1 MELIVNLKQKKEMKI
16 IAVGKN
22 YAEHAMEFDGTV
34 DKPQVPMIFMKPDS
48 AIIKNGKHFYVP
60 DFLGRVE
67 YEAEIVVRINK
78 LGKSIPAR
86 FAHRYYDAITVGIDF
101 TARDMQKKAIER
113 GEPWDLSKGFDGS
126 AVLGEFCPVERY
138 DIDNVAFSLTVNDN
152 VVQSGNTSQMHFS
165 VDEII
170 AYVSRFCTLK
180 TGDLIFTGT
189 PAGVGEAMIGS
200 HLKGYIGDEKVLDF
214 HVR

>member
-1 MELIVNLKQKKEMKI
+1 MKI

-22 YAEHAMEFDGTV
+22 YAEHALEFDGTV
-34 DKPQVPMIFMKPDS
+34 EKPAVPMIFMKPDS
-48 AIIKNGKHFYVP
+48 AIIQNGKHFYVP
-60 DFLGRVE
+60 DFLGRVD

-101 TARDMQKKAIER
+101 TARDMQRGLIER

-126 AVLGEFCPVERY
+126 AVLGEFLPVERY
-138 DIDNVAFSLTVNDN
+138 DINDVDFSLSIDGDI
-152 VVQSGNTSQMHFS
+152 VQKANTSQMYFS

-189 PAGVGEAMIGS
+189 PAGSGEAKIGT
-200 HLKGYIGDEKVLDF
+200 HLQGYIGEEKVLDF

>member
-1 MELIVNLKQKKEMKI
+1 MKI

-22 YAEHAMEFDGTV
+22 YSEHALEFDGSSE
-34 DKPQVPMIFMKPDS
+34 KPAVPLIFMKPDS

-60 DFLGRVE
+60 DFLGRID

-101 TARDMQKKAIER
+101 TARDWQRRLIEA
-113 GEPWDLSKGFDGS
+113 GEPWDMSKGFDGS
-126 AVLGEFCPVERY
+126 AVLGEFRPVEQY
-138 DIDNVAFSLTVNDN
+138 DINNIDFSLTINDE
-152 VVQSGNTSQMHFS
+152 VVQRGNSSQMFFS

-189 PAGVGEAMIGS
+189 PAGVGPVQIGTR
-200 HLKGYIGDEKVLDF
+200 LKGYIGEEKVLDF

>member
-1 MELIVNLKQKKEMKI
+1 MKI

-22 YAEHAMEFDGTV
+22 YADHAMEFDGTSV
-34 DKPQVPMIFMKPDS
+34 KPAVPMIFMKPDS

-60 DFLGRVE
+60 DFMGRID
-67 YEAEIVVRINK
+67 YEAELVVRICK

-86 FAHRYYDAITVGIDF
+86 FAYRYYDAVTVGIDF
-101 TARDMQKKAIER
+101 TARDMQRRLIEA

-126 AVLGEFCPVERY
+126 ATLGDFRPVEGL
-138 DIDNVAFSLTVNDN
+138 DMKNIDFSLTIDDK
-152 VVQSGNTSQMHFS
+152 VVQSANSSHMLFS

-170 AYVSRFCTLK
+170 AYISRFCTLK

-189 PAGVGEAMIGS
+189 PAGSGPAPIGTRM
-200 HLKGYIGDEKVLDF
+200 KGYIGEEKVLDF
-214 HVR
+214 QIR

>member
-1 MELIVNLKQKKEMKI
+1 MKI

-22 YAEHAMEFDGTV
+22 YREHALEFDGTGE
-34 DKPQVPMIFMKPDS
+34 KPAVPIIFMKPDS

-60 DFLGRVE
+60 DFLGQID

-101 TARDMQKKAIER
+101 TARDMQRRLIAA
-113 GEPWDLSKGFDGS
+113 GEPWDMSKGFDGS
-126 AVLGEFCPVERY
+126 AVLGEFRPVEQY
-138 DIDNVAFSLTVNDN
+138 DINNVDFSLTINDE
-152 VVQSGNTSQMHFS
+152 VVQSANSSQMLFP
-165 VDEII
+165 VDEVI

-189 PAGVGEAMIGS
+189 PAGAGPVQIGT
-200 HLKGYIGDEKVLDF
+200 HLKGYIGDDKVLDF

>member
-1 MELIVNLKQKKEMKI
+1 MKI

-22 YAEHAMEFDGTV
+22 YAEHALEFDGTV
-34 DKPQVPMIFMKPDS
+34 EKPAVPMIFMKPDS

-60 DFLGRVE
+60 DFLGRVD
-67 YEAEIVVRINK
+67 YEAEIVVRICK

-86 FAHRYYDAITVGIDF
+86 FAYRYYDAITVGIDF
-101 TARDMQKKAIER
+101 TARDMQRAFIEA
-113 GEPWDLSKGFDGS
+113 GAPWELSKGFDGS
-126 AVLGEFCPVERY
+126 AVLGEFRPVEQY
-138 DIDNVAFSLTVNDN
+138 DINDLPFSLTIDDKVA
-152 VVQSGNTSQMHFS
+152 QSATTSQMLFK

-180 TGDLIFTGT
+180 HGDLIFTGT
-189 PAGVGEAMIGS
+189 PAGSGPVAIGT
-200 HLKGYIGDEKVLDF
+200 HLKGFIGEDKVLDF

>member
-1 MELIVNLKQKKEMKI
+1 MKI

-22 YAEHAMEFDGTV
+22 YAEHALEFDGTV
-34 DKPQVPMIFMKPDS
+34 AAPEIPMIFMKPDS

-60 DFLGRVE
+60 DFLGRVD

-101 TARDMQKKAIER
+101 TARDMQRGLIER

-126 AVLGEFCPVERY
+126 AVLGEFQPVGRF
-138 DIDNVAFSLTVNDN
+138 DINNVDFSLAIDDN
-152 VVQSGNTSQMHFS
+152 VVQQANTSQMYFS

-189 PAGVGEAMIGS
+189 PAGSGEAKIGT
-200 HLKGYIGDEKVLDF
+200 HLKGYIGEEKVLDF

>member
-1 MELIVNLKQKKEMKI
+1 MKI

-22 YAEHAMEFDGTV
+22 YAEHALEFDGTV
-34 DKPQVPMIFMKPDS
+34 EMPAVPMIFMKPDS

-60 DFLGRVE
+60 DFLGRVD

-86 FAHRYYDAITVGIDF
+86 FAYRYYDAITVGIDF
-101 TARDMQKKAIER
+101 TARDMQRAFIEA
-113 GEPWDLSKGFDGS
+113 GAPWELSKGFDGS
-126 AVLGEFCPVERY
+126 AVLGEFRPVEQY
-138 DIDNVAFSLTVNDN
+138 DINDVPFSLTIDDK
-152 VVQSGNTSQMHFS
+152 VVQSASTAQMLFK

-170 AYVSRFCTLK
+170 AYISRFCTLK

-189 PAGVGEAMIGS
+189 PAGSGPVSIGT
-200 HLKGYIGDEKVLDF
+200 HLRGYINDDKVLDF
-214 HVR
+214 QVR

>member
-1 MELIVNLKQKKEMKI
+1 MKI

-22 YAEHAMEFDGTV
+22 YAEHALEFDGTV
-34 DKPQVPMIFMKPDS
+34 EKPAVPMIFMKPDS

-60 DFLGRVE
+60 DFLGRVD

-86 FAHRYYDAITVGIDF
+86 FAYRYYDAITVGIDF
-101 TARDMQKKAIER
+101 TARDMQRAFIEA
-113 GEPWDLSKGFDGS
+113 GAPWELSKGFDGS
-126 AVLGEFCPVERY
+126 AVLGEFRPVERY
-138 DIDNVAFSLTVNDN
+138 DINDVPFSLTIDDK
-152 VVQSGNTSQMHFS
+152 VVQSASTAQMLFK

-170 AYVSRFCTLK
+170 AYISRFCTLK

-189 PAGVGEAMIGS
+189 PAGSGPVLIGT
-200 HLKGYIGDEKVLDF
+200 HLRGYINDDKVLDF
-214 HVR
+214 QVR

>member
-1 MELIVNLKQKKEMKI
+1 MKI

-22 YAEHAMEFDGTV
+22 YAEHALEFDGTV
-34 DKPQVPMIFMKPDS
+34 EKPAVPMIFMKPDS

-60 DFLGRVE
+60 DFLGRVD

-86 FAHRYYDAITVGIDF
+86 FAYRYYDAITVGIDF
-101 TARDMQKKAIER
+101 TARDMQRAFIEA
-113 GEPWDLSKGFDGS
+113 GAPWELSKGFDGS
-126 AVLGEFCPVERY
+126 AVLGEFRPVEQY
-138 DIDNVAFSLTVNDN
+138 NINDVPFSLTIDDKT
-152 VVQSGNTSQMHFS
+152 VQSASTAQMLFK

-170 AYVSRFCTLK
+170 AYISRFCTLK

-189 PAGVGEAMIGS
+189 PAGSGPVAIGT
-200 HLKGYIGDEKVLDF
+200 HLKGFIGEEKVLDF

>member
-1 MELIVNLKQKKEMKI
+1 MKI

-22 YAEHAMEFDGTV
+22 YSEHALEFDGSSE
-34 DKPQVPMIFMKPDS
+34 KPAVPLIFMKPDS

-60 DFLGRVE
+60 DFLGRID

-86 FAHRYYDAITVGIDF
+86 FAYRYYDAITVGIDF
-101 TARDMQKKAIER
+101 TARDWQRRLIEA
-113 GEPWDLSKGFDGS
+113 GEPWDMSKGFDGS
-126 AVLGEFCPVERY
+126 AVLGEFRPVERY
-138 DIDNVAFSLTVNDN
+138 DINNVDFSLTINDE
-152 VVQSGNTSQMHFS
+152 VVQRGNSSQMYFS

-189 PAGVGEAMIGS
+189 PAGAGPVQIGT
-200 HLKGYIGDEKVLDF
+200 HLKGYIGEDKVLDF

>member
-1 MELIVNLKQKKEMKI
+1 MKI

-22 YAEHAMEFDGTV
+22 YAEHAFEFDGTV
-34 DKPQVPMIFMKPDS
+34 EKPAVPMIFMKPDS

-60 DFLGRVE
+60 DFLGRVD

-101 TARDMQKKAIER
+101 TARDMQRAFIEA
-113 GEPWDLSKGFDGS
+113 GAPWELSKGFDGS
-126 AVLGEFCPVERY
+126 AVLGEFRSVEQY
-138 DIDNVAFSLTVNDN
+138 DIDNVPFSLTIDDK
-152 VVQSGNTSQMHFS
+152 VVQSATTAEMLFK

-170 AYVSRFCTLK
+170 AYISRFCTLK

-189 PAGVGEAMIGS
+189 PAGSGPVAIGT
-200 HLKGYIGDEKVLDF
+200 HLKGFIGEEKVLDF
-214 HVR
+214 RVR

>member
-1 MELIVNLKQKKEMKI
+1 MKI

-22 YAEHAMEFDGTV
+22 YADHAMEFDGTSV
-34 DKPQVPMIFMKPDS
+34 KPAVPMIFMKPDS

-60 DFLGRVE
+60 DFMGRID
-67 YEAEIVVRINK
+67 YEAELVVRICK

-86 FAHRYYDAITVGIDF
+86 FAYRYYDAVTVGIDF
-101 TARDMQKKAIER
+101 TARDMQRRLIEA

-126 AVLGEFCPVERY
+126 ATLGDFRPVEGL
-138 DIDNVAFSLTVNDN
+138 DMKNIDFSLTIDDK
-152 VVQSGNTSQMHFS
+152 VVQSANSSQMLFS

-170 AYVSRFCTLK
+170 AYISRFCTLK

-189 PAGVGEAMIGS
+189 PAGSGPAPIGTRM
-200 HLKGYIGDEKVLDF
+200 KGYIGEGKVLDF
-214 HVR
+214 QIR

>member
-1 MELIVNLKQKKEMKI
+1 MKI

-22 YAEHAMEFDGTV
+22 YAEHALEFDGTV
-34 DKPQVPMIFMKPDS
+34 NKPQVPIIFMKPDS

-60 DFLGRVE
+60 DFLGRVD
-67 YEAEIVVRINK
+67 YETEIVVRINK

-101 TARDMQKKAIER
+101 TARDMQRGLIER

-126 AVLGEFCPVERY
+126 AVLGEFRPVERY
-138 DIDNVAFSLTVNDN
+138 DINNVDFSLTIDDN
-152 VVQSGNTSQMHFS
+152 VVQRGNTSQMYFS

-189 PAGVGEAMIGS
+189 PAGVGEATIGT
-200 HLKGYIGDEKVLDF
+200 HLKGYIGDDKVLDF

>member
-1 MELIVNLKQKKEMKI
+1 MKI

-22 YAEHAMEFDGTV
+22 YREHALEFDGTGE
-34 DKPQVPMIFMKPDS
+34 KPAVPIIFMKPDS

-60 DFLGRVE
+60 DFLGQID

-101 TARDMQKKAIER
+101 TARDLQRRLIAA
-113 GEPWDLSKGFDGS
+113 GEPWDMSKGFDGS
-126 AVLGEFCPVERY
+126 AVLGEFRPVEQY
-138 DIDNVAFSLTVNDN
+138 DINNVDFSLTINDEI
-152 VVQSGNTSQMHFS
+152 VQSANSSQMLFP

-189 PAGVGEAMIGS
+189 PAGAGPVQIGT
-200 HLKGYIGDEKVLDF
+200 HLKGYIGEDKVLDF

>member
-1 MELIVNLKQKKEMKI
+1 MKI

-22 YAEHAMEFDGTV
+22 YAEHAFEFDGTV
-34 DKPQVPMIFMKPDS
+34 EKPSVPMIFMKPDS

-60 DFLGRVE
+60 DFLGRVDF
-67 YEAEIVVRINK
+67 EAEIVVRINK

-101 TARDMQKKAIER
+101 TARDMQRAFIEA
-113 GEPWDLSKGFDGS
+113 GAPWELSKGFDGS
-126 AVLGEFCPVERY
+126 AVLGEFRPVEQY
-138 DIDNVAFSLTVNDN
+138 NINDVPFSLTIDDK
-152 VVQSGNTSQMHFS
+152 VVQSASTAQMLFK

-170 AYVSRFCTLK
+170 AYISRFCTLK

-189 PAGVGEAMIGS
+189 PAGSGPVSIGT
-200 HLKGYIGDEKVLDF
+200 HLRGYIGEDMVLDF
-214 HVR
+214 QVR

>member
-1 MELIVNLKQKKEMKI
+1 MKI

-22 YAEHAMEFDGTV
+22 YAEHAFEFDGTV
-34 DKPQVPMIFMKPDS
+34 EKPSVPMIFMKPDS

-60 DFLGRVE
+60 DFLGRVD

-101 TARDMQKKAIER
+101 TARDMQRAFIEA
-113 GEPWDLSKGFDGS
+113 GAPWELSKGFDGS
-126 AVLGEFCPVERY
+126 AVLGEFRPVEQY
-138 DIDNVAFSLTVNDN
+138 NINDVPFSLTIDDK
-152 VVQSGNTSQMHFS
+152 VVQSASTAQMLFK

-170 AYVSRFCTLK
+170 AYISRFCTLK

-189 PAGVGEAMIGS
+189 PAGSAPVSIGT
-200 HLKGYIGDEKVLDF
+200 HLRGYIGEDKVLDF
-214 HVR
+214 QVR

>member
-1 MELIVNLKQKKEMKI
+1 MKI

-22 YAEHAMEFDGTV
+22 YEDHALEMDSAFV
-34 DKPQVPMIFMKPDS
+34 KPDVPMIFMKPDS

-60 DFLGRVE
+60 DFLGRVD
-67 YEAEIVVRINK
+67 YETEIVVRINK

-101 TARDMQKKAIER
+101 TARDMQKQFMESGA
-113 GEPWDLSKGFDGS
+113 PWELSKGFDGS
-126 AVLGEFCPVERY
+126 AVLGEFRPIENY
-138 DIDNVAFSLTVNDN
+138 DIRNIDFSLTIDD
-152 VVQSGNTSQMHFS
+152 VVAQKANSSQMLFA
-165 VDEII
+165 VDEVI

-189 PAGVGEAMIGS
+189 PAGAGPARIGT
-200 HLKGYIGDEKVLDF
+200 HLKGYLGDDKVLDF
-214 HVR
+214 HIR

>member
-1 MELIVNLKQKKEMKI
+1 MTI

-22 YAEHAMEFDGTV
+22 YSEHALEFDGTV
-34 DKPQVPMIFMKPDS
+34 ERPQVPLIFMKPDS

-60 DFLGRVE
+60 DFLGRVD

-101 TARDMQKKAIER
+101 TARDMQRRLIEN

-126 AVLGEFCPVERY
+126 AVLGEFRSVEKY
-138 DIDNVAFSLTVNDN
+138 NINDVDFSLTIDN
-152 VVQSGNTSQMHFS
+152 EVVQKANTSQMYFP

-189 PAGVGEAMIGS
+189 PAGVGEAKIGT
-200 HLKGYIGDEKVLDF
+200 HLRGYIGEEKVLDF
-214 HVR
+214 HVK

>member
-1 MELIVNLKQKKEMKI
+1 MKI

-22 YAEHAMEFDGTV
+22 YEDHALEMDSAFV
-34 DKPQVPMIFMKPDS
+34 KPDVPMIFMKPDS

-60 DFLGRVE
+60 DFLGRVD

-86 FAHRYYDAITVGIDF
+86 FAYRYYDAITVGIDF
-101 TARDMQKKAIER
+101 TAREMQKQFMESGA
-113 GEPWDLSKGFDGS
+113 PWELSKGFDGS
-126 AVLGEFCPVERY
+126 AVLGEFRPIENY
-138 DIDNVAFSLTVNDN
+138 DIRNIDFSLTIDD
-152 VVQSGNTSQMHFS
+152 VVAQKANSSQMLFA
-165 VDEII
+165 VDEVI

-189 PAGVGEAMIGS
+189 PAGAGPARIGT
-200 HLKGYIGDEKVLDF
+200 HLKGYLGDDKVLDF
-214 HVR
+214 HIR

>member
-1 MELIVNLKQKKEMKI
+1 MKI

-22 YAEHAMEFDGTV
+22 YAEHAYEFDGTV
-34 DKPQVPMIFMKPDS
+34 DAPKVPMIFMKPDS

-60 DFLGRVE
+60 DFLGRVD

-101 TARDMQKKAIER
+101 TARDMQRGLIER

-126 AVLGEFCPVERY
+126 AVLGEFRPVEQY
-138 DIDNVAFSLTVNDN
+138 DIANIDFSLTIDDN
-152 VVQSGNTSQMHFS
+152 VVQKANTSQMYFS

-189 PAGVGEAMIGS
+189 PAGAGEAKIGT
-200 HLKGYIGDEKVLDF
+200 HLKGYIGEDKVLDF

>member
-1 MELIVNLKQKKEMKI
+1 MKI

-22 YAEHAMEFDGTV
+22 YSEHALEFDGTV
-34 DKPQVPMIFMKPDS
+34 DNPQVPMIFMKPDS

-60 DFLGRVE
+60 DFLGRVD

-86 FAHRYYDAITVGIDF
+86 FAHRYYDAVTVGIDF
-101 TARDMQKKAIER
+101 TARDMQRKAIER

-126 AVLGEFCPVERY
+126 AVLGEFRSVEGLDVN
-138 DIDNVAFSLTVNDN
+138 DIDFSLTIDDN
-152 VVQSGNTSQMHFS
+152 TVQRGNTSQMYFS
-165 VDEII
+165 IDEII

-189 PAGVGEAMIGS
+189 PAGVGEAKIGT
-200 HLKGYIGDEKVLDF
+200 HLKGYIGDDKVLDF

>member
-1 MELIVNLKQKKEMKI
+1 MKI

-22 YAEHAMEFDGTV
+22 YAEHALEFDGTV
-34 DKPQVPMIFMKPDS
+34 EKPSVPMIFMKPDS

-60 DFLGRVE
+60 DFLGCVDF
-67 YEAEIVVRINK
+67 EAEIVVRINK

-101 TARDMQKKAIER
+101 TARDMQRAFIEA
-113 GEPWDLSKGFDGS
+113 GSPWELSKGFDGS
-126 AVLGEFCPVERY
+126 AVLGEFRPVEQY
-138 DIDNVAFSLTVNDN
+138 NINDVPFSLTIDDK
-152 VVQSGNTSQMHFS
+152 VVQSASTAQMLFK

-170 AYVSRFCTLK
+170 AYISRFCTLK

-189 PAGVGEAMIGS
+189 PAGSGPVSIGT
-200 HLKGYIGDEKVLDF
+200 HLRGYIGEDKVLDF
-214 HVR
+214 QVR

>member
-1 MELIVNLKQKKEMKI
+1 MKI

-22 YAEHAMEFDGTV
+22 YAEHALEFDGTV
-34 DKPQVPMIFMKPDS
+34 AAPEVPMIFMKPDS

-60 DFLGRVE
+60 DFLGRVD

-101 TARDMQKKAIER
+101 TARDMQRGLIER

-126 AVLGEFCPVERY
+126 AVLGEFLPVERF
-138 DIDNVAFSLTVNDN
+138 DINNVDFSLAIDDN
-152 VVQSGNTSQMHFS
+152 VVQQANTSQMYFS

-189 PAGVGEAMIGS
+189 PAGSGEARIGT
-200 HLKGYIGDEKVLDF
+200 HLKGYIGEEKVLDF

>member
-1 MELIVNLKQKKEMKI
+1 MKI

-22 YAEHAMEFDGTV
+22 YADHALEFDGTTG
-34 DKPQVPMIFMKPDS
+34 KPAVPMIFMKPDS
-48 AIIKNGKHFYVP
+48 SITKNGKHFYVP
-60 DFLGRVE
+60 DFLGRVD

-101 TARDMQKKAIER
+101 TARDLQRELIKN
-113 GEPWDLSKGFDGS
+113 GSPWELSKGFDSS
-126 AVLGEFCPVERY
+126 AVLGEFRPVEDF
-138 DIDNVAFSLTVNDN
+138 DIDNIDFSLTIDDK
-152 VVQSGNTSQMHFS
+152 VVQSANTSEMLFK

-170 AYVSRFCTLK
+170 AYISRFCTLK

-189 PAGVGEAMIGS
+189 PAGSGPVSIGT
-200 HLKGYIGDEKVLDF
+200 HLKGYIGSDKVLDF

>member
-1 MELIVNLKQKKEMKI
+1 MKI

-22 YAEHAMEFDGTV
+22 YADHAMEFDGTSV
-34 DKPQVPMIFMKPDS
+34 KPAVPMIFMKPDS

-60 DFLGRVE
+60 DFMGRID
-67 YEAEIVVRINK
+67 YEAELVVRIGK

-86 FAHRYYDAITVGIDF
+86 FAYRYYDAVTVGIDF
-101 TARDMQKKAIER
+101 TARDMQRRLIEA

-126 AVLGEFCPVERY
+126 ATLGDFRPVEGLDMRN
-138 DIDNVAFSLTVNDN
+138 IDFSLTIDDK
-152 VVQSGNTSQMHFS
+152 VVQSANSSQMLFS

-170 AYVSRFCTLK
+170 AYISRFCTLK

-189 PAGVGEAMIGS
+189 PAGSGPAPIGTRM
-200 HLKGYIGDEKVLDF
+200 KGYIGEEKVLDF
-214 HVR
+214 QIR

>member
-1 MELIVNLKQKKEMKI
+1 MKI

-22 YAEHAMEFDGTV
+22 YRDHAIEFDGSNE
-34 DKPQVPMIFMKPDS
+34 KPAVPIIFMKPDS

-60 DFLGRVE
+60 DFMGRID

-101 TARDMQKKAIER
+101 TARDWQRELIAA
-113 GEPWDLSKGFDGS
+113 GEPWDMSKGFDGS
-126 AVLGEFCPVERY
+126 AVLGDFRPVEGY
-138 DIDNVAFSLTVNDN
+138 DINNVDFSLTINDE
-152 VVQSGNTSQMHFS
+152 VVQKGNTSQMFFA

-189 PAGVGEAMIGS
+189 PAGSGPATIGT
-200 HLKGYIGDEKVLDF
+200 HLKGYIGDDKVLDF

>member
-1 MELIVNLKQKKEMKI
+1 MKI

-22 YAEHAMEFDGTV
+22 YSEHALEFDGSSEKPTV
-34 DKPQVPMIFMKPDS
+34 PLIFMKPDS

-60 DFLGRVE
+60 DFLGRID

-101 TARDMQKKAIER
+101 TARDWQRRLIEA
-113 GEPWDLSKGFDGS
+113 GEPWDMSKGFDGS
-126 AVLGEFCPVERY
+126 AVLGEFRPVEQY
-138 DIDNVAFSLTVNDN
+138 DINNIDFSLTINDE
-152 VVQSGNTSQMHFS
+152 VVQRGNSSQMYFS

-189 PAGVGEAMIGS
+189 PAGVGPVQIGT
-200 HLKGYIGDEKVLDF
+200 HLKGYIGEEKVLDF

>member
-1 MELIVNLKQKKEMKI
+1 MKI

-22 YAEHAMEFDGTV
+22 YREHALEFDGSSE
-34 DKPQVPMIFMKPDS
+34 KPAVPIIFMKPDS

-60 DFLGRVE
+60 DFLGRVD

-101 TARDMQKKAIER
+101 TARDWQRRLIAA
-113 GEPWDLSKGFDGS
+113 GEPWDMSKGFDGS
-126 AVLGEFCPVERY
+126 AVLGEFRPIERY
-138 DIDNVAFSLTVNDN
+138 DINDIDFSLTINDE
-152 VVQSGNTSQMHFS
+152 VVQSANTSQMLFP

-189 PAGVGEAMIGS
+189 PAGSGPAEIGT
-200 HLKGYIGDEKVLDF
+200 HLKGYIGDDKVLDF

>member
-1 MELIVNLKQKKEMKI
+1 MKI

-22 YAEHAMEFDGTV
+22 YAEHAYEFDGTV
-34 DKPQVPMIFMKPDS
+34 DAPKVPMIFMKPDS

-60 DFLGRVE
+60 DFLGRVD

-101 TARDMQKKAIER
+101 TARDMQRGLIER

-126 AVLGEFCPVERY
+126 AVLGEFRPVEQY
-138 DIDNVAFSLTVNDN
+138 DIANVDFFLTIDDN
-152 VVQSGNTSQMHFS
+152 VVQKANTSQMYFS

-189 PAGVGEAMIGS
+189 PAGAGEAKIGT
-200 HLKGYIGDEKVLDF
+200 HLKGYIGEDKVLDF

>member
-1 MELIVNLKQKKEMKI
+1 MKI

-22 YAEHAMEFDGTV
+22 YAEHALEFDGTV
-34 DKPQVPMIFMKPDS
+34 EKPSVPMIFMKPDS

-60 DFLGRVE
+60 DWLGRVD

-78 LGKSIPAR
+78 LGKSIPQR
-86 FAHRYYDAITVGIDF
+86 FACRYYDAITVGIDF
-101 TARDMQKKAIER
+101 TARDMQRAFIEA
-113 GEPWDLSKGFDGS
+113 GAPWELSKGFDGS
-126 AVLGEFCPVERY
+126 AVLGEFRPVEQY
-138 DIDNVAFSLTVNDN
+138 NINDVPFSLTIDDK
-152 VVQSGNTSQMHFS
+152 VVQSATTAQMLFK

-170 AYVSRFCTLK
+170 AYISRFCTLK

-189 PAGVGEAMIGS
+189 PAGSGPVSIGT
-200 HLKGYIGDEKVLDF
+200 HLKGFIGEDKVLDF